1 MASSKELYIR
11 SSSDDTLVSIITT
24 LKSMDFEKLIVHA
37 RAEFSERFCPSSE
50 QLTGANN
57 FINVLL
63 NLADEEA
70 PEPEWVQSGLR
81 HDFSIPERDKPPTD
95 KK

>member
-11 SSSDDTLVSIITT
+11 SSDDESLKKIIGIV
-24 LKSMDFEKLIVHA
+24 KSMDFEKLVVHA

-57 FINVLL
+57 FINVLI

-70 PEPEWVQSGLR
+70 PEPAWVESGLK
-81 HDFSIPERDKPPTD
+81 HDLSVPERSQPA